1 MSTKVL
7 AKDLKIGDSVDFEF
21 KPIQNWSHQ
30 KGKLKG
36 LIHRLL
42 NQTVGNEVYKYV
54 EVYTD
59 KGITGAY
66 LALTDEVIKDIIPK
80 EEAEFLMARNTIRN
94 LPRVIDQQGS
104 DPEIFVV
111 NKDGIVIPSFKFLG
125 SKKEPNIIPENR
137 QTMFWDGYQAEFN
150 LPAQSCLDSTM
161 YHFWYG
167 LKHLNK
173 LAKEYDKDARLT
185 IIPIMDIPPHML
197 REDKDEH
204 VEFGCMPSKNAYGM
218 KGRSEDGRNVPFRS
232 AGGHIHLQLRPE
244 QKKRVEEYVKALDA
258 ILGVACVG
266 LFGAFDDPRRRE
278 LYGLAGEYRTPSH
291 GLEYRPLSN
300 VWMCHPTITYIVFEM
315 ARKIISLV
323 DAGMFKY
330 WKADEK
336 DTIAAI
342 NDCNMPLACEL
353 IKQNEQ
359 MFRDLLMSFCYQDKD
374 KVNAVYNMFMT
385 GVENYVDEVDN
396 VEKNWRL
403 TDGQCTTGRDRIVD
417 MNNKPNFKKLLE
429 IKF

>member
-7 AKDLKIGDSVDFEF
+7 AQDLKIGDSLIADYR
-21 KPIQNWSHQ
+21 PIDSWSRQ
-30 KGKLKG
+30 SGTLKG
-36 LIHRLL
+36 LINRVIDQMV
-42 NQTVGNEVYKYV
+42 NNKIYKYV

-59 KGITGAY
+59 AGLKGAY
-66 LALTDEVIKDIIPK
+66 FAFTDEVIKDIMPK
-80 EEAEFLMARNTIRN
+80 EEAEFLMARNLIRN
-94 LPRVIDQQGS
+94 LPRVVDNQGS
-104 DPEIFVV
+104 DPEMFVV
-111 NKDGIVIPSFKFLG
+111 NGDGIVIPSFKFLG
-125 SKKEPNIIPENR
+125 SKKEPTLIPENR

-150 LPAQSCLDSTM
+150 IPAQSCLDGTLV
-161 YHFWYG
+161 HFYYG

-173 LAKEYDKDARLT
+173 LAKDYDKGAKLT
-185 IIPIMDIPPHML
+185 ILPTMDIPPHML

-218 KGRSEDGRNVPFRS
+218 SGRKEDGRNVPFRS
-232 AGGHIHLQLRPE
+232 AGGHIHLQLRDN

-278 LYGLAGEYRTPSH
+278 LYGLAGEYRTPPH

-300 VWMCHPTITYIVFEM
+300 VWLCHPTITYIVFEM

-323 DAGMFKY
+323 DSGAFKH
-330 WKADEK
+330 WKADER

-342 NDCNMPLACEL
+342 NDCNLPLACEL
-353 IKQNEQ
+353 IKQNED
-359 MFRDLLMSFCYQDKD
+359 MFRDLLMSFCYQDKK
-374 KVNAVYNMFMT
+374 KVDAVYNMIMT

-396 VEKNWRL
+396 VEKNWNL
-403 TDGQCTTGRDRIVD
+403 LGSCNTSTSRISE
-417 MNNKPNFKKLLE
+417 MHNKTNFKKLLE